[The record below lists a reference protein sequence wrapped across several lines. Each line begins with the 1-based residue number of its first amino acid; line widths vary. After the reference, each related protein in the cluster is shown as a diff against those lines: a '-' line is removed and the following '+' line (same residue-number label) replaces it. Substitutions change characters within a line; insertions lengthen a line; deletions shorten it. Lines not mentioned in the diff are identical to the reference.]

1 MEVHFIIMKKCLL
14 LLSIFITLSSGIP
27 NSALE
32 IGIPKFTLLEERS
45 ENVNPTVMITFPN
58 GHDDKMVLNKYYVN
72 AEEEERIGVA
82 EHCNF
87 IGHLEQDLDACVAMT
102 GCPGIDDLDFTIMS
116 KLLPNT
122 SFKWRKDGQVE
133 VSPIS
138 GLPHVAHQASEDDN
152 DAHPESKEQEELEF
166 AIENFCWNG
175 WGWSCPKN
183 PSRPGG
189 GGGSNPRPKP
199 DQTTHL
205 LNYKIAYDDN
215 FKARNYQHQLN
226 SVMTHVQARLCHHTL
241 GQKYQLRKVGEKH
254 VPGQRWVNKWKY
266 IDYMA
271 AQTRSY
277 VGSAQVVMYCGVQ
290 VPSGDIGGEAYTG
303 SICKGDRGKYCQ
315 MCYVD
320 WQGMAAFAHCIA
332 HELGHFLGAKHD
344 KPGNCDKQGIMGGNP
359 NQWSSCSQK
368 DIRAHY
374 VAYKHK
380 WCMSAA
386 PSACGGT
393 GR

>member
-1 MEVHFIIMKKCLL
+1 MHFFIIMKSPL
-14 LLSIFITLSSGIP
+14 LLSIFITLS
-27 NSALE
+27 SALE

-45 ENVNPTVMITFPN
+45 ENGNPSVMITFPN
-58 GHDDKMVLNKYYVN
+58 GYDDKLVLNKYFVN
-72 AEEEERIGVA
+72 EEEENNGT

-87 IGHLEQDLDACVAMT
+87 IGHLEQELDTCVAMT

-116 KLLPNT
+116 QRLLHS
-122 SFKWRKDGQVE
+122 SFKWRTDGQVE

-138 GLPHVAHQASEDDN
+138 DLPKVAHQDN

-166 AIENFCWNG
+166 AIEKFCWNG
-175 WGWSCPKN
+175 IGWSCPKN
-183 PSRPGG
+183 PNR
-189 GGGSNPRPKP
+189 PRPKP
-199 DQTTHL
+199 DQNTHL

-215 FKARNYQHQLN
+215 FKARNYQYQLN

-303 SICKGDRGKYCQ
+303 SICKGDKGKYCQ
-315 MCYVD
+315 MCYVG
-320 WQGMAAFAHCIA
+320 WQGMADFAHCIA
-332 HELGHFLGAKHD
+332 HELGHFLGSKHD
-344 KPGNCDKQGIMGGNP
+344 KPGNCDKQGIMGGNA
-359 NQWSSCSQK
+359 NQWSSCSRR

-374 VAYKHK
+374 VAFKHR

-386 PSACGGT
+386 PSACGGA
-393 GR
+393 GY